1 MQKNNKYCKKNKKN
15 DIIEI
20 SKFRRI
26 IMKYKRIL
34 LKLSGESLQGE
45 SAFGYNQEA
54 VNAIVDEIGKLHKG
68 GTEIAIVIGGG
79 NIMRGK
85 NIAGHGV
92 SPATADY
99 MGMMSTIMNALYL
112 QDVLKFKG
120 IENRVMT
127 AIGVNEV
134 AEPFI
139 RLKALK
145 HLSRNRVVILAAGT
159 GNPFSTTDTAA
170 ALKAQELECDVIVKA
185 TKVEGIYN
193 KDPMKNKDAIKY
205 DNITYMKAI
214 QDNLEVMDMTA
225 FTMCKDS
232 KIPIIVCNVLG
243 KNNLKNIAKGEKV
256 GTLVSE

>member
-1 MQKNNKYCKKNKKN
+1 MIETPKYN
-15 DIIEI
+15 
-20 SKFRRI
+20 
-26 IMKYKRIL
+26 RIL
-34 LKLSGESLQGE
+34 LKLSGEALMGKE
-45 SAFGYNQEA
+45 KFGYSKEA
-54 VNAIVDEIGKLHKG
+54 VDEIVNEIVKLHDVG
-68 GTEIAIVIGGG
+68 VEIAVVVGGG
-79 NIMRGK
+79 NICRGK
-85 NIAGHGV
+85 TLSQHGIDQA
-92 SPATADY
+92 PADY
-99 MGMMSTIMNALYL
+99 MGMMATVMNGVYL
-112 QDVLKFKG
+112 KEVLEHRD
-120 IENRVMT
+120 IDARVMT
-127 AIGVNEV
+127 ALPVNEV

-139 RLKALK
+139 RLKAIK
-145 HLSRNRVVILAAGT
+145 HLSRKRIVILSGGT

-170 ALKAQELECDVIVKA
+170 ALKAQELKCDVIVKA
-185 TKVEGIYN
+185 TKVDGIYD